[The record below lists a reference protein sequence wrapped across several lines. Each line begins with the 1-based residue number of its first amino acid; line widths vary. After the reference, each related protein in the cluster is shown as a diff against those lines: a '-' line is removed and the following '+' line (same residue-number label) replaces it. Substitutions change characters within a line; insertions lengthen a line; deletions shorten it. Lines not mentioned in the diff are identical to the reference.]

1 MRTIAIANQKGGCGK
16 TTVAINL
23 AATLAREGHRT
34 LLVDLDP
41 QGHCALGLSV
51 PEGEIQSSILDV
63 LLRRPAA
70 ASERLIWQIAGHFDL
85 IPSTTDLSQI
95 ESLLI
100 GMPDR
105 HQRLLQ
111 ALDAYSDQYDVVVLD
126 TPPHIGVLTA
136 NALYAADEVVVPVD
150 TGFYALHG
158 LSKQIETV
166 ERIRRDTV
174 RPLRLRIL
182 ANMYDVRTKL
192 AREIMSELR
201 RRHADA
207 MFTAFINFNTKLREA
222 SSLGVPIT
230 EHDPGSSG
238 CRDFQKLARELMT
251 GAPTAPASALARQA
265 SIERSPFVPSHSG
278 SATAT
283 RLATVEI
290 GASSRLAPGHEDLAL
305 AAESDF
311 TTDQPATI
319 PPDLLKKADELAAKA
334 NRLLATAKPLLSAG
348 VAGLAPLDVSP
359 DTRAADGAMASNG
372 GENDTT
378 PVTEGWLNAVPIA
391 ASRTERPDLSGGVD
405 HAAIQRRIREHYGVH
420 RCPDGVRFVVRLPGA
435 RHVRLAGDF
444 NGWSPV
450 STPLSR
456 VGRDEYAITLP
467 LEPGRYRYRYVVDGE
482 WRNDPWNTY
491 VESNPYG
498 DLNNVVEV

>member
-34 LLVDLDP
+34 LLIDLDP

-70 ASERLIWQIAGHFDL
+70 ESERLIWQIAGHFDL

-105 HQRLLQ
+105 HQRLVQ
-111 ALDAYSDQYDVVVLD
+111 ALEAYTDRYDVVVLD

-166 ERIRRDTV
+166 ERIRRDTE

-201 RRHADA
+201 RRHAEA

-238 CRDFQKLARELMT
+238 CRDFLKLARELMS
-251 GAPTAPASALARQA
+251 GAPIAPAAALARAA
-265 SIERSPFVPSHSG
+265 SGQRIATTRRRSAAMFEG
-278 SATAT
+278 E
-283 RLATVEI
+283 LATVEI
-290 GASSRLAPGHEDLAL
+290 GAASRMVTSVNATAPDVAA
-305 AAESDF
+305 AAE
-311 TTDQPATI
+311 TPAPI
-319 PPDLLKKADELAAKA
+319 PPDLLRKADELAAKA

-348 VAGLAPLDVSP
+348 VAGLAPMD
-359 DTRAADGAMASNG
+359 DTPEEAVAETALAAVGGAVDARSRD
-372 GENDTT
+372 EA
-378 PVTEGWLNAVPIA
+378 WLNAAPA
-391 ASRTERPDLSGGVD
+391 PASRADHPNLAAGVD
-405 HAAIQRRIREHYGVH
+405 HAAIQQRIREHYGVH

-435 RHVRLAGDF
+435 RQVRLAGDF

-467 LEPGRYRYRYVVDGE
+467 LEPGRYRYRYIVDGE

-491 VESNPYG
+491 VESNPFG